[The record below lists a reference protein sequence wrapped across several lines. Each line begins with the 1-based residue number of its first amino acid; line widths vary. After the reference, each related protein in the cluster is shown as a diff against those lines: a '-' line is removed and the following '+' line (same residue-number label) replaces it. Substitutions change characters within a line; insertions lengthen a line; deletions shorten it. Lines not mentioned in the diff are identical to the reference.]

1 MTEEIYL
8 GFDPGGKK
16 HVEKSVLR
24 GFGWAICS
32 LTGDVLHV
40 LKTGLVDNA
49 KEAITETLKNIPSDE
64 RVLGAGIDAPLF
76 WTESGERKVDE
87 RIRCAIKER
96 GAPSPGGTVQSI
108 NSLRGACLVQGVLVA
123 YLLRNNFP
131 EIAITESHPKA
142 LLYLLGADLSKY
154 VDCGHYK
161 EYISNHE
168 DERDAIL
175 GAITAFAREK
185 KRQGWENLME
195 KKEEEEK
202 PIFPLAYSAEYW
214 MPLVSPPA
222 RR

>member
-16 HVEKSVLR
+16 RVEKSVLR
-24 GFGWAICS
+24 GFGWAVCS

-40 LKTGLVDNA
+40 LKTGLVNNA
-49 KEAITETLKNIPSDE
+49 KEAIEAVTETLKTSKGS
-64 RVLGAGIDAPLF
+64 VVGAGIDAPLF
-76 WTESGERKVDE
+76 WTESGECDVDKH
-87 RIRCAIKER
+87 IRCAIKER

-142 LLYLLGADLSKY
+142 LLYLLEADLSKY

-161 EYISNHE
+161 EYIDNHE

-175 GAITAFAREK
+175 GAITAFAQVPCPQK
-185 KRQGWENLME
+185 GYHFL
-195 KKEEEEK
+195 
-202 PIFPLAYSAEYW
+202 S
-214 MPLVSPPA
+214 
-222 RR
+222 